1 VHDIENRQAWML
13 IGMAIHCAYGL
24 DIDMLAL
31 KLSPDVDRTYDVE
44 RARLVWTYCYVL
56 DRQWV

>member
-1 VHDIENRQAWML
+1 ML

-44 RARLVWTYCYVL
+44 GARLVWTDCYVL